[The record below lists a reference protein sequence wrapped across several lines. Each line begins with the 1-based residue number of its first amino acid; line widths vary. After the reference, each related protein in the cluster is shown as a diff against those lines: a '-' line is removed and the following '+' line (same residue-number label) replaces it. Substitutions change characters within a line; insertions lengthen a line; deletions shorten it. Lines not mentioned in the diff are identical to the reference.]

1 MGPFF
6 YLRPMGHSHSH
17 HHAETGNI
25 RVAFFLNLGFT
36 LVEIVGGFFTNS
48 IAILSDALHD
58 FGDTLSLG
66 MSWYFQRLAGRDH
79 DHRYSYGYHR
89 FSVLGALIN
98 GFVLLLGS
106 MYIIAESIPRFLH
119 PEATNHE
126 GMMGLAILGIIV
138 NGVAALRL
146 RKGHSLNEKVVSL
159 HLLEDVLG
167 WVGILIGSIL
177 MKFYDWPWLDPL
189 MSLGLAVFI
198 LSNVYKNLMQVFQVI
213 LQGTPKD
220 VNMVELEAYL
230 NGLPGV
236 QGFHDLHVWSMDGEF
251 NILSVHLIRDPG
263 DDADFKQIVRQGLL
277 QHHVHHATLEL
288 EAPGDSCEFYAG

>member
-6 YLRPMGHSHSH
+6 YLRFMGHSHSH
-17 HHAETGNI
+17 NHAETGNI
-25 RVAFFLNLGFT
+25 KVAFFLNLGFT
-36 LVEIVGGFFTNS
+36 IIEIVGGFFTNS
-48 IAILSDALHD
+48 VAILSDALHD
-58 FGDTLSLG
+58 MGDTLSLG

-79 DHRYSYGYHR
+79 DHKYSYGYHR

-98 GFVLLLGS
+98 GFVLLAGS
-106 MYIIAESIPRFLH
+106 IYIVVESIPRFIH
-119 PEATNHE
+119 PEATNKE
-126 GMMGLAILGIIV
+126 GMMGLAILGILV
-138 NGVAALRL
+138 NGMAALRL
-146 RKGHSLNEKVVSL
+146 RKGSSLNEQVVSL

-198 LSNVYKNLMQVFQVI
+198 LSNVYKNLKQVFQVI

-220 VNMVELEAYL
+220 VNMVKLEAYL

-251 NILSVHLIRDPG
+251 NILSVHLVRPSG
-263 DDADFKQIVRQGLL
+263 DDAAFKQAVRAGLADL
-277 QHHVHHATLEL
+277 HVHHATLEL
-288 EAPGDSCEFYAG
+288 EAPGENCEFYSA